1 MRIDHPT
8 KTQIPQL
15 QELWQQVFGDTD
27 AFVSAFFATAFS
39 PSRCRCVMVEDQIAA
54 ALYWFDCDYIG
65 GKAAYIYAVATHP
78 DHRNRGLCRKLLADT
93 HALLSK
99 SGYAASVLVPGE
111 KRLFEMYEKMGY
123 QRFSGMDSFTVKAS
137 NPIALSPLNAE
148 EYATLRRQYLPEKG
162 IRQEGENLAFF
173 STFAKFYGGDG
184 FVFACSENGEELT
197 VFELLSDRNAAP
209 GIVAALG
216 KKQGYFRIPGS
227 DPFAMFCLL
236 TDAPKPGYL
245 GLAFD

>member
-1 MRIDHPT
+1 VPIL
-8 KTQIPQL
+8 KQ
-15 QELWQQVFGDTD
+15 LWQSAFGDTEEFLQD
-27 AFVSAFFATAFS
+27 FFSTAYS
-39 PSRCRCVMVEDQIAA
+39 PLRCRVAQVNDQTVGM
-54 ALYWFDCDYIG
+54 LYWFDVTCRDQ
-65 GKAAYIYAVATHP
+65 KLAYLYAVATHP

-137 NPIALSPLNAE
+137 NPIALSPLNAG